1 MTKNHLTH
9 SLTSP
14 DLLQMPYLAGYA
26 EVDVTGAEPLINGA
40 LLSSASSSNCTAKY
54 YTTGGSP

>member
-1 MTKNHLTH
+1 
-9 SLTSP
+9 
-14 DLLQMPYLAGYA
+14 MPYLAGYA